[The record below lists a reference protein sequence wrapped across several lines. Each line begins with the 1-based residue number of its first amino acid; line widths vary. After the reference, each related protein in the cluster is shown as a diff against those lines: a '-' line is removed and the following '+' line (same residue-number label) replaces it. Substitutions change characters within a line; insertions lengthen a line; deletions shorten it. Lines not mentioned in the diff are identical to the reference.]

1 MDNIELFPLLYKS
14 SSFSSPYFRSTLFRH
29 SSTLKS
35 FLSYVHVP
43 TDNTLQIYLVFGCQ
57 CRYFTCQ
64 FLQFLVYHFQKV
76 PLIYNFLFCTFNSFP
91 HSCIYHFQ
99 IITVHVLE
107 ESVNFF
113 FDGTLLDEVSLFHA
127 SYFDNTL
134 LDRLFNRILDVVNWD
149 K

>member
-1 MDNIELFPLLYKS
+1 MDNIELFSIAVQIIIIIFFTFFPVHSISPFFHSQVLSLLCQC
-14 SSFSSPYFRSTLFRH
+14 
-29 SSTLKS
+29 
-35 FLSYVHVP
+35 

-64 FLQFLVYHFQKV
+64 FLQLLVYHFQKV

-107 ESVNFF
+107 ESVHFF